1 MQSKEIGTLGENIAK
16 NYLEK
21 KGYRI
26 LETNYKT
33 KIGEIDIIA
42 QKGKILVFI
51 EVKTITAKENFL
63 PEDKVDK
70 RKKTKLINLVKF
82 YLQEKKINFDIPLQ
96 IDVIGIKLEKD
107 KEFEIQHF
115 ENVIEDKEF

>member
-1 MQSKEIGTLGENIAK
+1 MQTKEIGTLGENIAK

-21 KGYRI
+21 KGYKI

-42 QKGKILVFI
+42 KKGKNLVFI
-51 EVKTITAKENFL
+51 EVKTITTKENFL

-70 RKKTKLINLVKF
+70 RKRAKLINLVKF
-82 YLQEKKINFDIPLQ
+82 YLQEKKINFDIPIQ
-96 IDVIGIKLEKD
+96 IDVIGIKLGKD
-107 KEFEIQHF
+107 KESEIQHF

>member
-16 NYLEK
+16 NYLEE
-21 KGYRI
+21 KGYKI

-42 QKGKILVFI
+42 KKGKNLVFI
-51 EVKTITAKENFL
+51 EVKTITTKENFL

-70 RKKTKLINLVKF
+70 RKRAKLINLVKF
-82 YLQEKKINFDIPLQ
+82 YLQEKKINFDIPIQ
-96 IDVIGIKLEKD
+96 IDVIGIKLGKD
-107 KEFEIQHF
+107 KESEIQHF

>member
-1 MQSKEIGTLGENIAK
+1 MQSKTIGTLGENIAK

-21 KGYRI
+21 KGYKI

-42 QKGKILVFI
+42 QKGKNLVFI
-51 EVKTITAKENFL
+51 EVKTITTKENFL
-63 PEDKVDK
+63 PEDKVNH

-96 IDVIGIKLEKD
+96 IDVIGIKLGKD
-107 KEFEIQHF
+107 KESEIQHF

>member
-96 IDVIGIKLEKD
+96 IDVIGIKLGKD
-107 KEFEIQHF
+107 KESEIQHF

>member
-1 MQSKEIGTLGENIAK
+1 MQSKTIGTFGENIAK

-21 KGYRI
+21 KGYKI

-42 QKGKILVFI
+42 QKGKNLVFI
-51 EVKTITAKENFL
+51 EVKTITTKENFL

-70 RKKTKLINLVKF
+70 RKRTKLINLVKF

-96 IDVIGIKLEKD
+96 IDVIGIKLGKD
-107 KEFEIQHF
+107 KESEIQHF

>member
-1 MQSKEIGTLGENIAK
+1 MQSKTIGTLGENIAK

-21 KGYRI
+21 RGYKI

-42 QKGKILVFI
+42 QKGKNLVFI
-51 EVKTITAKENFL
+51 EVKTITTKENFL
-63 PEDKVDK
+63 PEDKVNH

-96 IDVIGIKLEKD
+96 IDVIGIKLGKD
-107 KEFEIQHF
+107 KESEIQHF

>member
-1 MQSKEIGTLGENIAK
+1 MQSKTIGTLGENIAK

-96 IDVIGIKLEKD
+96 IDVIGIKLGKD
-107 KEFEIQHF
+107 KESEIQHF

>member
-1 MQSKEIGTLGENIAK
+1 MQLKEIGTLGENIAK

-21 KGYRI
+21 KGYKI

-42 QKGKILVFI
+42 QKGKNLVFI
-51 EVKTITAKENFL
+51 EVKTITTKENFL
-63 PEDKVDK
+63 PEDKVNY

-82 YLQEKKINFDIPLQ
+82 YLQEKKINFDIPIQ
-96 IDVIGIKLEKD
+96 IDVIGIKIGKD